1 MCSFG
6 EAWMSTQRRIYC
18 LRQISAPPVEMGSFW
33 VSCWGCWKC
42 LGRLWMVLMV
52 PKDTS
57 GPPPASMRAWDDEAG
72 LARSTAGCLP
82 ALVRISVPRIGV
94 PAARK
99 IVSALSRVLLGC
111 SILYV

>member
-72 LARSTAGCLP
+72 LARSTASCLP
-82 ALVRISVPRIGV
+82 PLVRISVPRI
-94 PAARK
+94 RE
-99 IVSALSRVLLGC
+99 VL
-111 SILYV
+111 I

>member
-1 MCSFG
+1 
-6 EAWMSTQRRIYC
+6 MSTLRRIYW
-18 LRQISAPPVEMGSFW
+18 LRQISAPPAQMGSFW

-72 LARSTAGCLP
+72 LARSTASCLP
-82 ALVRISVPRIGV
+82 PLVRISVPRIPVTLRDGKV
-94 PAARK
+94 A
-99 IVSALSRVLLGC
+99 
-111 SILYV
+111 